1 MSFRKKLVIIMLLIS
16 FVPLVLLS
24 SFSLYYF
31 SKSMEDETIDRC
43 REMNAQVQAQIE
55 GYLNETFVSLKTIA
69 ANSAVKSM
77 DLPQAKA
84 FLTQVQKDRPDNSY
98 TLDDISGNQVARGD
112 GVALITVGERP
123 YFQSA
128 LKGNPDSIG
137 DATFATNTNKFVVT
151 LATPVKDTTGNAVT
165 GVLQSSISLVKLSE
179 FVTKL
184 STNGIIAYI
193 IDTKGKVLAH
203 PNVELVSAQ
212 TDMSAASYVK
222 TGLGEQKS
230 GFTTVDDAT
239 GKKIVT
245 YTYDARTGWL
255 ICMEVPYT
263 VITAKTH
270 SLFLIL
276 GAMILVVS
284 GLVGFLAFF
293 ISRKVSDP
301 IVNMQKLASK
311 IAQGDLTQTLIVTSQ
326 DEIGL
331 LAKSLGTMVANL
343 KSLIGQVSGST
354 RQVVDYSASLSANAE
369 QSALAAGQVASSI
382 SHVAEGSDKQR
393 QLVTKATTIVEEMSN
408 GIHQAAASSQQASE
422 QSLQAAEKARA
433 GDESVEKAVRQMV
446 ELEQTV
452 STSAK
457 AVANLGGR
465 SQEIGQIVNTIA
477 GIAGQTNLL
486 ALNAAIE
493 AARAGEQGRGFA
505 VVAEEVRKLAEQ
517 SQDAAKKIATMI
529 NEIQNV
535 TETAVTAMENGTRQ
549 AAVGTG
555 IVTEAGGIFQEI
567 VQLIS
572 QLSNQVRE
580 ISQELGHLA
589 SGSQRMVTSVQEIDE
604 LTKVSA
610 EEAQTV
616 SAATE
621 EQSAAMEEITASSEN
636 LAKMA
641 QELQTAIGQFRTS

>member
-1 MSFRKKLVIIMLLIS
+1 
-16 FVPLVLLS
+16 
-24 SFSLYYF
+24 
-31 SKSMEDETIDRC
+31 
-43 REMNAQVQAQIE
+43 
-55 GYLNETFVSLKTIA
+55 
-69 ANSAVKSM
+69 
-77 DLPQAKA
+77 
-84 FLTQVQKDRPDNSY
+84 
-98 TLDDISGNQVARGD
+98 
-112 GVALITVGERP
+112 
-123 YFQSA
+123 
-128 LKGNPDSIG
+128 
-137 DATFATNTNKFVVT
+137 
-151 LATPVKDTTGNAVT
+151 
-165 GVLQSSISLVKLSE
+165 
-179 FVTKL
+179 
-184 STNGIIAYI
+184 
-193 IDTKGKVLAH
+193 
-203 PNVELVSAQ
+203 
-212 TDMSAASYVK
+212 
-222 TGLGEQKS
+222 
-230 GFTTVDDAT
+230 
-239 GKKIVT
+239 
-245 YTYDARTGWL
+245 
-255 ICMEVPYT
+255 
-263 VITAKTH
+263 
-270 SLFLIL
+270 
-276 GAMILVVS
+276 
-284 GLVGFLAFF
+284 
-293 ISRKVSDP
+293 
-301 IVNMQKLASK
+301 
-311 IAQGDLTQTLIVTSQ
+311 
-326 DEIGL
+326 
-331 LAKSLGTMVANL
+331 MVANL